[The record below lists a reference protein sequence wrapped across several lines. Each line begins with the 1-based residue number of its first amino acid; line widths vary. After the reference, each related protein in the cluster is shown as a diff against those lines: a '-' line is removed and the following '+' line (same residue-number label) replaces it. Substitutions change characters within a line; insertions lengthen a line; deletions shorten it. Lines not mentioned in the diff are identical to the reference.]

1 LDAQETSWKVPP
13 EIARKL
19 AAPRLTPENAAIL
32 ERIRATAGTAHLRA
46 DLQGAVLDDMSGLSR
61 A

>member
-1 LDAQETSWKVPP
+1 MPP
-13 EIARKL
+13 ELARKL

-46 DLQGAVLDDMSGLSR
+46 DLQGARQAGWQDEGCTNNL
-61 A
+61 

>member
-1 LDAQETSWKVPP
+1 MPP

-46 DLQGAVLDDMSGLSR
+46 DLQGADQGTAKGFAGSKLPKTQNS
-61 A
+61 